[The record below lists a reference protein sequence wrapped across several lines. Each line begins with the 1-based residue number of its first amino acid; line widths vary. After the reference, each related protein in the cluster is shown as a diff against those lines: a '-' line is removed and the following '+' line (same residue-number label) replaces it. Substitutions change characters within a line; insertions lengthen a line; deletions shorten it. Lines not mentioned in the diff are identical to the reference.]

1 MESNPARSYF
11 SLELQPPSTHW
22 SFFISFC
29 LSAIE
34 PETLSS
40 KPRHQVI
47 LKTMPIGNDQK
58 FTILTANLLQ
68 ITICISLDETF
79 DSCYQMLSY
88 CWINGPQDSLI
99 SYESKELRLTI
110 EIQKKLKNLKKIKQT
125 RHYCIVN
132 LCKILLDTEIFIFF
146 SVLICLW

>member
-1 MESNPARSYF
+1 MENNPARSYF

-99 SYESKELRLTI
+99 SCESKELRLTI

>member
-1 MESNPARSYF
+1 MFLNCRWNIKNQQVDSMESNPARSYF

-79 DSCYQMLSY
+79 DSCYQKLSY

-99 SYESKELRLTI
+99 SCESKELRLTI
-110 EIQKKLKNLKKIKQT
+110 EIQKKIK
-125 RHYCIVN
+125 
-132 LCKILLDTEIFIFF
+132 
-146 SVLICLW
+146 